1 MRFRE
6 PKGSKYQIINFPNGM
21 KIIIDY
27 AIESPQE
34 LENIPIDK
42 DPNIIWKN
50 GPRCDANTQRVRL
63 YDKKGK
69 LLTTSIEEITWDRG
83 GYPDAVTL
91 DREILYLKKEILKL
105 KNQLNEN
112 GIHCDY

>member
-1 MRFRE
+1 MLFKE

-27 AIESPQE
+27 DRAPIQEVKNSPA
-34 LENIPIDK
+34 NK
-42 DPNIIWKN
+42 DPKMIWKN
-50 GPRCDANTQRVRL
+50 GRRCDDNIQRVRL
-63 YDKKGK
+63 YDEKGK

-83 GYPDAVTL
+83 GHPDAVPL
-91 DREILYLKKEILKL
+91 RGKIRYLENEILKL
-105 KNQLNEN
+105 KDQLNEN